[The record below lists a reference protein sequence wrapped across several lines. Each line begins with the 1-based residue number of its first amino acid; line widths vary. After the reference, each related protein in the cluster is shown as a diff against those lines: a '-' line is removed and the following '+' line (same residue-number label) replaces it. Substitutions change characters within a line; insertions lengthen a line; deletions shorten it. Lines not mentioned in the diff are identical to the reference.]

1 VNKKE
6 FVDQVAERASLSRAD
21 AQRAVEAALSTIEET
36 LKGGGDVT
44 FTGFGKF
51 SVANRAARTG
61 VNPRNPGE
69 RVQIAASRVPRFTAG
84 AKLKD
89 ATKNGR

>member
-1 VNKKE
+1 MNKND
-6 FVDQVAERASLSRAD
+6 FIDAVADRAGLD
-21 AQRAVEAALSTIEET
+21 KKTAQKAVQAALETIEGALRSGE
-36 LKGGGDVT
+36 DVS

-51 SVANRAARTG
+51 SVSQRAAREG

-69 RVQIAASRVPRFTAG
+69 RVQIAASKVPRFTAG

-89 ATKNGR
+89 ALKNGS